1 MKFFENKRTQ
11 RLTNFALAAILVM
24 STLTASVP
32 FLFSKTASALA
43 ETGYNLKVS
52 TSCVNGLVVFNVTG
66 DNPTTSAWVKSS
78 ADFKISAPIYAAQGA
93 TNVPIPLNDT
103 AASVPASAA
112 TIYYSTAENGSYQ
125 LLNDSTAV
133 APYAA
138 FNCFDTIYVAA
149 NGSDTNSGTSAA
161 TPFATVQ
168 KALNTVNAGG
178 TIHIANGTYTEKIS
192 FTKGNINVVG
202 DSKVGVIIQPLSNEY
217 GQGFT
222 SEGFGDITVSNL
234 TVQAN
239 GPSAGG
245 SAMKF
250 HNAKNIT
257 LSNIAVNGS
266 GYIRGIDLN
275 AIEGATLN
283 NVNVNGFGK
292 NGIAVTSQYAT
303 TDAYTSKN
311 INFTNVQSAGNSWA
325 GLAFYTLGG
334 GGGSADINGVTFAG
348 ANRFASNGQ
357 FGIFF
362 EGGSDTGASA
372 HTTPIHSI
380 AGVNGA
386 SVDLGNTTLNS
397 NAIANILNYQLKN
410 VYVTSATIE
419 GIMSSSMNG
428 TQLAAAEA
436 TIIDHNDYDSY
447 GDVILDT
454 NAPIVAITSPADGAT
469 VSGTVTV
476 TGTVS
481 DTNPSV
487 SYMTATNDTTQQ
499 QVAEQNVNTG
509 LTNPSISWN
518 SKNYADGSYTIHLEA
533 KDTAGNEDA
542 SVSVRNIHV
551 IVDNS
556 APVVA
561 ITSHTNGQVVSG
573 TVTINGTVADAHP
586 SVSYLT
592 VRDGHG
598 NLIVE
603 QNVNTA
609 QTNPTVTFD
618 SKTVTDGIYYV
629 HLEAKDTQGNE
640 TTVDSVRDITIVV
653 DNLAPLV
660 AITAPNNGA
669 KLHGTVNVTGT
680 VIDAHPSVSYLTIRK
695 DDGTLI
701 LEQNVNTAQTNPSLV
716 WNTTTVADGTYKIHL
731 EAKDTQGNETTV
743 DSVRDITVTVD
754 NHVTTPT
761 LVAPLGGAIVSGA
774 SVMQTWSSPDSDID
788 HYIYQSFND
797 AAGTSLRFTA
807 NYTSTSKTAQNIT
820 DGTVYYWRVAAVDTV
835 GNQSAFSPLWKIS
848 IDNVA
853 PTAAFTFPGRGPSAT
868 SFTVKYNK
876 VVNITDATNS
886 ANYFLTNWPGAG
898 GSGDLNGHAVVT
910 YDVASKTATI
920 HFTTPGWYVSGEQ
933 MWGVSGVRDI
943 AGNVIVTTT
952 AYSSPLTSPTAPG
965 IPTTTTPTNSSVSNW
980 TWTAA
985 TDLPTPASDAS
996 GIKGYQYMLTEG
1008 DEIIT
1013 NWTAI
1018 STTSVTTNNPAD
1030 GTYQLHV
1037 RALDNAGSTAGPE
1050 SVGTVV
1056 IDTAPPAVEITSPT
1070 SGATFGNGSAVK
1082 IKGTTDDA
1090 TSYVL
1095 LIGNGDELPL
1105 VTDAGTSFNSYIW
1118 NTSKVASGSYIATLT
1133 GTDAAGNSK
1142 ASEVVINVDNTA
1154 PTIVIAPQTNTTGNQ
1169 PTITG
1174 TVDDVNAALQATF
1187 NNGTYPVTN
1196 NAGTFSFTA
1205 PSPLSNGTYSFALRA
1220 SDVHGNVSTQTA
1232 DVIVAVV
1239 PPATTPVTTVTPTI
1253 IGPSQSSPAVLGAT
1267 TTSNTDNTPGD
1278 TGVKGTSS
1286 DKTLAAAVNSDAN
1299 KGTIFGLAWFWWIL
1313 ILAALAAIAWFIT
1326 AAIRRRNEEQA

>member
-103 AASVPASAA
+103 AASVPASAV

-217 GQGFT
+217 RQGFT

-283 NVNVNGFGK
+283 NVNVNGFGE

-311 INFTNVQSAGNSWA
+311 INFTNVQSAGNSCA

-397 NAIANILNYQLKN
+397 NALANILNYQLKN

-419 GIMSSSMNG
+419 EIMSSSMNG

-640 TTVDSVRDITIVV
+640 TTVDSVRDIT
-653 DNLAPLV
+653 
-660 AITAPNNGA
+660 
-669 KLHGTVNVTGT
+669 
-680 VIDAHPSVSYLTIRK
+680 
-695 DDGTLI
+695 
-701 LEQNVNTAQTNPSLV
+701 
-716 WNTTTVADGTYKIHL
+716 
-731 EAKDTQGNETTV
+731 
-743 DSVRDITVTVD
+743 VTVD

-761 LVAPLGGAIVSGA
+761 LVAPFDGAIVSGA

-848 IDNVA
+848 IDNV
-853 PTAAFTFPGRGPSAT
+853 
-868 SFTVKYNK
+868 
-876 VVNITDATNS
+876 
-886 ANYFLTNWPGAG
+886 
-898 GSGDLNGHAVVT
+898 
-910 YDVASKTATI
+910 
-920 HFTTPGWYVSGEQ
+920 
-933 MWGVSGVRDI
+933 
-943 AGNVIVTTT
+943 
-952 AYSSPLTSPTAPG
+952 
-965 IPTTTTPTNSSVSNW
+965 
-980 TWTAA
+980 
-985 TDLPTPASDAS
+985 
-996 GIKGYQYMLTEG
+996 
-1008 DEIIT
+1008 
-1013 NWTAI
+1013 
-1018 STTSVTTNNPAD
+1018 
-1030 GTYQLHV
+1030 
-1037 RALDNAGSTAGPE
+1037 
-1050 SVGTVV
+1050 
-1056 IDTAPPAVEITSPT
+1056 
-1070 SGATFGNGSAVK
+1070 
-1082 IKGTTDDA
+1082 
-1090 TSYVL
+1090 
-1095 LIGNGDELPL
+1095 
-1105 VTDAGTSFNSYIW
+1105 
-1118 NTSKVASGSYIATLT
+1118 
-1133 GTDAAGNSK
+1133 
-1142 ASEVVINVDNTA
+1142 A

-1253 IGPSQSSPAVLGAT
+1253 TGPSQSSPAVLGAT